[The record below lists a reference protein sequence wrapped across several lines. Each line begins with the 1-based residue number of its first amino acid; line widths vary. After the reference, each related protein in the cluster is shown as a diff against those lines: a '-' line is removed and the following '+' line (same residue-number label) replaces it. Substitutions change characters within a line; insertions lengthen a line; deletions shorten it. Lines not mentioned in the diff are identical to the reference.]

1 MILIT
6 GATGYIGS
14 HLAARL
20 AAQGQRPR
28 CLVRDTRRAANIL
41 PTDKVEPVQGDTTR
55 PDSLPAAVQG
65 IDTIVHTAFIT
76 AEKKESAGNR
86 YEETNVQGTANLI
99 KAAKDAGVTRIIELS

>member
-1 MILIT
+1 MYDGTELSEGEDAMSLIT

-41 PTDKVEPVQGDTTR
+41 PTDKVELVQGDTTR
-55 PDSLPAAVQG
+55 PDSLMTAVQG
-65 IDTIVHTAFIT
+65 VDAIVHTSFIT
-76 AEKKESAGNR
+76 AEKKQSAGNQ
-86 YEETNVQGTANLI
+86 YEVTNIQ
-99 KAAKDAGVTRIIELS
+99 